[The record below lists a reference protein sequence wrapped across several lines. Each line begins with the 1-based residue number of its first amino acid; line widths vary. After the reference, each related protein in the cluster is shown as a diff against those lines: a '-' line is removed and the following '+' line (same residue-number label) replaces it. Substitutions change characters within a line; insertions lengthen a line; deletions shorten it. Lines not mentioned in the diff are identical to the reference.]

1 MDSMSAE
8 KRLLRAEL
16 RRARE
21 DNFLADS
28 WIHIIQSPE
37 IQAASIIASYISY
50 RFEPQT
56 QDINNLLIASGKK
69 LLLPRTLPNRDLEW
83 VEWDGGSSSL
93 KKNGNILEPTGTAFK
108 DEARI
113 EVIIVPALVVDHL
126 GNRMG
131 QGGGSYDRAL
141 ARTLAWKVA
150 LVGAHEITNSKLPI
164 ETHDQKVDA
173 AATPGLLLR
182 FNPGAPDLP

>member
-1 MDSMSAE
+1 
-8 KRLLRAEL
+8 
-16 RRARE
+16 
-21 DNFLADS
+21 
-28 WIHIIQSPE
+28 
-37 IQAASIIASYISY
+37 
-50 RFEPQT
+50 
-56 QDINNLLIASGKK
+56 
-69 LLLPRTLPNRDLEW
+69 
-83 VEWDGGSSSL
+83 
-93 KKNGNILEPTGTAFK
+93 
-108 DEARI
+108 
-113 EVIIVPALVVDHL
+113 
-126 GNRMG
+126 MG